1 MDFNKEMNEKDNSD
15 NTNPFEEF
23 LQVKKTNDIYKQV
36 FKYSIFPKIIHNM
49 DMRIIEAN
57 DSAIKEFGYPKN
69 ELLGKK
75 LIDLQYKVDQEPSIR
90 FGGNKI
96 PTQKLTVERTFKRKD
111 GSVFFADITPCMYII
126 EDRPVVHVHIQNITE
141 RKQAEEKMQ
150 KLNTA
155 LEEEVSKAELNAK
168 QIETKNRELEELAY
182 VAAHDLKAPITN
194 LNVLIEMIN
203 TQSIRGDKDIELF
216 NKLKNNIEQ
225 VYKKVFALNDVIN
238 FKTTLNDQKKHL
250 EFEKVFDEVKQS
262 IPDRLKSTNANIDVD
277 FSECSEIEYP
287 PLHLISILQNLIS
300 NSMKFKSPDRLLK
313 IEVKTIK
320 RNESVHL
327 LIKDNGLGFDAEKH
341 GEKVFG
347 LFKRLHTHEEGVGV
361 GLYIVKSIV
370 DTHGGKIEVKSKP
383 NEGALFT
390 INLNNEKMHK
400 I

>member
-23 LQVKKTNDIYKQV
+23 LQAKITNDIYKQV

-69 ELLGKK
+69 ELLSKK
-75 LIDLQYKVDQEPSIR
+75 LIDLQYKVDQEPSIG

-96 PTQKLTVERTFKRKD
+96 PTQKLSVERTFKRKD

-287 PLHLISILQNLIS
+287 PLHLISILQNLLS

-370 DTHGGKIEVKSKP
+370 ETHGGKIEVKSKP

>member
-15 NTNPFEEF
+15 NINPFEEF

-287 PLHLISILQNLIS
+287 PLHLISILQNLLS

-370 DTHGGKIEVKSKP
+370 ETHGGKIEVKSKP

>member
-23 LQVKKTNDIYKQV
+23 LQVKITNDIYKQV

-57 DSAIKEFGYPKN
+57 DSAIKEFGYPKS
-69 ELLGKK
+69 ELLRKK
-75 LIDLQYKVDQEPSIR
+75 LIDLHYKVDQESSTRI
-90 FGGNKI
+90 GENKE
-96 PTQKLTVERTFKRKD
+96 QKKNLTVEKKFRRKD
-111 GSVFFADITPCMYII
+111 GSVFVADVTPCMYII
-126 EDRPVVHVHIQNITE
+126 EDIPVIHVHIQNITE
-141 RKQAEEKMQ
+141 RKQGEDKMK
-150 KLNTA
+150 KLNNA
-155 LEEEVSKAELNAK
+155 LEAEISKAELNAE
-168 QIETKNRELEELAY
+168 QIETKNRELEEFAF
-182 VAAHDLKAPITN
+182 VAAHDLKAPVTN

-203 TQSIRGDKDIELF
+203 THSIYGDKDIELF
-216 NKLKNNIEQ
+216 YKLKNNIEQ

-238 FKTTLNDQKKHL
+238 FKTTLNEKKEHL
-250 EFEKVFDEVKQS
+250 EFKKIFKEVKQS

-287 PLHLISILQNLIS
+287 PLHLKSILQNLLS

-313 IEVKTIK
+313 IEVKTRK
-320 RNESVHL
+320 RNESVYL

-361 GLYIVKSIV
+361 GLCIVKSIV
-370 DTHGGKIEVKSKP
+370 ETHGGKIEVKSRP

-390 INLNNEKMHK
+390 IHLNNEKMYK

>member
-287 PLHLISILQNLIS
+287 PLHLISILQNLLS

>member
-126 EDRPVVHVHIQNITE
+126 DDRPVVHVHIQNITE
-141 RKQAEEKMQ
+141 RKQAEEKMK

-287 PLHLISILQNLIS
+287 PLHLISILQNLLS

-320 RNESVHL
+320 NNESVYL

-370 DTHGGKIEVKSKP
+370 ETHGGKIEVKSRP

-390 INLNNEKMHK
+390 IHLNNEKMHK

>member
-1 MDFNKEMNEKDNSD
+1 MDFNQEMNEKDNSD

-69 ELLGKK
+69 ELLSKK
-75 LIDLQYKVDQEPSIR
+75 LIDLQYNVDQEPSIR

-370 DTHGGKIEVKSKP
+370 ETHGGKIEVKSKP

>member
-370 DTHGGKIEVKSKP
+370 ETHGGKIEVKSKP

>member
-1 MDFNKEMNEKDNSD
+1 MDFNKEMNEKNNSD

-23 LQVKKTNDIYKQV
+23 LQVKITNDIYKQV

-126 EDRPVVHVHIQNITE
+126 DDRPVVHVHIQNITE
-141 RKQAEEKMQ
+141 RKQAEEKMK

-182 VAAHDLKAPITN
+182 VAAHDLKSPITN

-216 NKLKNNIEQ
+216 NK
-225 VYKKVFALNDVIN
+225 
-238 FKTTLNDQKKHL
+238 
-250 EFEKVFDEVKQS
+250 
-262 IPDRLKSTNANIDVD
+262 
-277 FSECSEIEYP
+277 
-287 PLHLISILQNLIS
+287 
-300 NSMKFKSPDRLLK
+300 
-313 IEVKTIK
+313 
-320 RNESVHL
+320 
-327 LIKDNGLGFDAEKH
+327 
-341 GEKVFG
+341 
-347 LFKRLHTHEEGVGV
+347 
-361 GLYIVKSIV
+361 
-370 DTHGGKIEVKSKP
+370 
-383 NEGALFT
+383 
-390 INLNNEKMHK
+390 
-400 I
+400 

>member
-23 LQVKKTNDIYKQV
+23 LQAKITNDIYKQV

-287 PLHLISILQNLIS
+287 PLHLISILQNLLS

-370 DTHGGKIEVKSKP
+370 ETHGGKIEVKSKP

>member
-23 LQVKKTNDIYKQV
+23 LQAKITNDIYKQV

-69 ELLGKK
+69 ELLSKK

-287 PLHLISILQNLIS
+287 PLHLISILQNLLS

-370 DTHGGKIEVKSKP
+370 ETHGGKIEVKSKP

>member
-23 LQVKKTNDIYKQV
+23 LQAKITNDIYKQV

-69 ELLGKK
+69 ELLSKK
-75 LIDLQYKVDQEPSIR
+75 LIDLQYNVDQEPSIR

-287 PLHLISILQNLIS
+287 PLHLISILQNLLS

-370 DTHGGKIEVKSKP
+370 ETHGGKIEVKSKP

>member
-69 ELLGKK
+69 ELLSKK

-287 PLHLISILQNLIS
+287 PLHLISILQNLLS

-370 DTHGGKIEVKSKP
+370 ETHGGKIEVKSKP

>member
-15 NTNPFEEF
+15 YTNPFEEF
-23 LQVKKTNDIYKQV
+23 LQVKITNDIYKQV

-126 EDRPVVHVHIQNITE
+126 DDRPVVHVHIQNITE
-141 RKQAEEKMQ
+141 RKQAEEEMQ

-250 EFEKVFDEVKQS
+250 EFEKVFDEVKQN

-287 PLHLISILQNLIS
+287 PLHLISILQNLLS

-313 IEVKTIK
+313 IEVKTRK
-320 RNESVHL
+320 RNESVYL

-370 DTHGGKIEVKSKP
+370 ETHGGKIEVKSKP